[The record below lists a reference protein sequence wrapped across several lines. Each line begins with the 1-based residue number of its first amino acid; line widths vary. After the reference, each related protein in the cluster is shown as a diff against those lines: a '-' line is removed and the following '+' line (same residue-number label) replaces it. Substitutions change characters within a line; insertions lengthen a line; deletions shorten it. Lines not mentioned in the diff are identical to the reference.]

1 MSEEDEKYKR
11 VLPPLRLLTD
21 SQKKEL
27 MSKLKDLNFFPE
39 KNMAA

>member
-11 VLPPLRLLTD
+11 VLPPLRLLAD

-27 MSKLKDLNFFPE
+27 MSKLKDLDFFPE